1 MKAIQSMVLY
11 RSILSFILVIVAT
24 FLVSCGS
31 PTTASVPQT
40 YTADQVEQ
48 IQQSVPDILKLRD
61 RLPEI
66 PRAIQQRNWIDVS
79 DFIHG
84 PMAELR
90 LKMNYLSR
98 NFLPKDREGAQK
110 ATRAFFDDLVKIYQA
125 AEQGDVKKAT
135 QNYQEALSDIDA
147 FLQFVPQASSSE
159 G

>member
-1 MKAIQSMVLY
+1 MKAIQSMVRY
-11 RSILSFILVIVAT
+11 RSILSLILVIVAT

-31 PTTASVPQT
+31 PTTASAPQT
-40 YTADQVEQ
+40 YTTAQVEQ
-48 IQQSVPDILKLRD
+48 IQQYVPDILKLRD

-66 PRAIQQRNWIDVS
+66 PRAIQRQDWIDVS

-98 NFLPKDREGAQK
+98 NLLPKDRESAQK

-125 AEQGDVKKAT
+125 AEQGDGRKAT
-135 QNYQEALSDIDA
+135 QNYKEALADIDA
-147 FLQFVPQASSSE
+147 FLKLVPQASTQA

>member
-1 MKAIQSMVLY
+1 MKAIKSMVRY
-11 RSILSFILVIVAT
+11 RSILSLILVIVAT

-40 YTADQVEQ
+40 YTTAQVEQ
-48 IQQSVPDILKLRD
+48 IQQYVPDILKLRD

-79 DFIHG
+79 NFIHG

-98 NFLPKDREGAQK
+98 NLLPKDQKEAQK
-110 ATRAFFDDLVKIYQA
+110 ATRAFFDDLVKVYQA
-125 AEQGDVKKAT
+125 AEQGDARKGT
-135 QNYQEALSDIDA
+135 QNYQEALADIDT
-147 FLQFVPQASSSE
+147 FLKLVPQASSSE